1 MTSRAA
7 EASSAQFALWKRKAV
22 KATKDTRRVLVA
34 HPDPFVGESVAVLLC
49 LKAFQAKH
57 AIDVAATRSI
67 LNQWRPYAVFL
78 DTRIG
83 GVDDDAF
90 VREIGSLEGNEHRLL
105 IAMSSFMPEESVERL
120 TGC

>member
-22 KATKDTRRVLVA
+22 KATKDARRVLVA
-34 HPDPFVGESVAVLLC
+34 HPDPSVGESLVVLLC

-67 LNQWRPYAVFL
+67 LDQWRPCAVFL

-83 GVDDDAF
+83 GVDDDYSYA
-90 VREIGSLEGNEHRLL
+90 R
-105 IAMSSFMPEESVERL
+105 
-120 TGC
+120 